1 MGIMDGAN
9 VYPAEIEN
17 VLHQHPAVAD
27 AAVFGVPAPV
37 LGERVWAAVVCM
49 PGATATEAEI
59 IAFCRARMAYHKV
72 PARIEFVAE
81 LPRNRTGS
89 VLKRVLS
96 QRHGAAAPVTPSA
109 ASGMHREEFNAPVT
123 PDAETIQVWMLRW
136 LGDALDAGPGKRI
149 DPERS
154 LIEEGITPA
163 IALELAA
170 ALERWIGRPVAP
182 AIASPHA
189 TVSAIARHL
198 APAVVAPLSAQ
209 QAIDALAAQ
218 DGFID
223 LSALDNLSD
232 SDAETLLVEE
242 LRRLQG

>member
-1 MGIMDGAN
+1 MGIMDGAS

-37 LGERVWAAVVCM
+37 LGERVWAAVVRM

-59 IAFCRARMAYHKV
+59 IAFCRTRMAYHKV

-81 LPRNRTGS
+81 LPRSRTGS

-96 QRHGAAAPVTPSA
+96 QRHGVSAPVTPSA

-123 PDAETIQVWMLRW
+123 PDAETIQVWLMRW
-136 LGDALDAGPGKRI
+136 LGEALDAGKPI
-149 DPERS
+149 DPERP
-154 LIEEGITPA
+154 LVEEGITPA

-189 TVSAIARHL
+189 TVRAIARHL
-198 APAVVAPLSAQ
+198 APVAIAQLSAQ

-218 DGFID
+218 GGFID
-223 LSALDNLSD
+223 LSALENLSD
-232 SDAETLLVEE
+232 TDAETLLVEE
-242 LRRLQG
+242 LRRLG